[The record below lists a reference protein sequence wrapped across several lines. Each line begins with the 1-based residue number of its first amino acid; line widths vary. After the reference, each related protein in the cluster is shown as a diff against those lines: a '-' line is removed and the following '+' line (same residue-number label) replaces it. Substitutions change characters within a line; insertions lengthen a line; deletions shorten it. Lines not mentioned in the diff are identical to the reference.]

1 MLLIDFILHLG
12 NRLSKHKL
20 TLSNLKSYSHDH
32 TSNSVLFENLPK
44 VSILIP
50 TRDKPDM
57 LRVCIESVMEKTT
70 YSNFEII
77 IVDNDSR
84 ELDTQSLLTGLESRG
99 VKILKYPGAFNYSAI
114 CNFAAR
120 EATGQFLCFL
130 NNDTEVGNPQ
140 WLRSMVEHASQPET
154 GIVGGVLLYPDGTL
168 QHMGVALGHN
178 FIAGHPYRGESPKSF
193 TPQEC
198 FQVSA
203 VTFACAVISKA
214 KFDSLGGLDENLPSG
229 FNDVDISIRA
239 DDSSLKNILCVHSVL
254 THHESQTRPRTRS
267 VSGLHRAF
275 LDAVVFL
282 KKHPNQLRDNFFTR

>member
-1 MLLIDFILHLG
+1 LLLLDFILHLG

-20 TLSNLKSYSHDH
+20 TLSKPKSHSHHH
-32 TSNSVLFENLPK
+32 TFNSVSFEKLPK

-70 YSNFEII
+70 YSNIEII
-77 IVDNDSR
+77 IVDNDSSQS
-84 ELDTQSLLTGLESRG
+84 ETQSFLAGLENHG
-99 VKILKYPGAFNYSAI
+99 IKILKYPGAFNYSAI

-120 EATGQFLCFL
+120 EATGEFLCFL
-130 NNDTEVGNPQ
+130 NNDTEAINPQ
-140 WLRSMVEHASQPET
+140 WLHSMVEHASQPEI
-154 GIVGGVLLYPDGTL
+154 GIVGGVLLYPDGSL

-239 DDSSLKNILCVHSVL
+239 DNANLKNILCVHSLL
-254 THHESQTRPRTRS
+254 THHESQTRPKTRS
-267 VSGLHRAF
+267 ISGLHRAF

-282 KKHPNQLRDNFFTR
+282 KKHPNRLRDKFFTR